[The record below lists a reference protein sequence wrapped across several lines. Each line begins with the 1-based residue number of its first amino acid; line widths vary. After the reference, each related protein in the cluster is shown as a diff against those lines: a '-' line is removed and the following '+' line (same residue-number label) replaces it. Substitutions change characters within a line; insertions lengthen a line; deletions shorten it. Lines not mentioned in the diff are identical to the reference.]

1 MTNKQFVALEKE
13 LLSSLPGFSIRGS
26 LMFLPPV
33 EELLRGFSFE
43 GSSFDKTSFYVSVFV
58 LPLCVPT
65 AHLYFNFGDRVRHG
79 RGADRWSIE
88 RPHLVEELGA
98 AVRRQAQEFLRPVES
113 LKDFVRVAKS
123 FSLNNP
129 HTRAAIAFSLIRIGE
144 FKKGAS
150 VLNELLRQ
158 LDLKSDWQREMA
170 ERAESLRG
178 KLILNPTE
186 AQRQLETWEA
196 ESAKELG
203 VHANA

>member
-33 EELLRGFSFE
+33 EELVRGFSFE

-65 AHLYFNFGDRVRHG
+65 EYLYFNFGNRVRHG
-79 RGADRWSIE
+79 RGADRWSID
-88 RPHLVEELGA
+88 RPHLLEELGA
-98 AVRRQAQEFLRPVES
+98 ALKGQALEFLRPIE
-113 LKDFVRVAKS
+113 LLYDFVKVAKS
-123 FSLNNP
+123 FPLSNP
-129 HTRAAIAFSLIRIGE
+129 HTRQAIAYALIRVGE

-178 KLILNPTE
+178 KLILNPAE

-196 ESAKELG
+196 QSAKDLG
-203 VHANA
+203 FHASA